1 MYYDGKEKPEEVW
14 AELAD
19 GSCRWRQTGSEIKV
33 ICLKVPEDVAA
44 KELDVS
50 LQPFNIRV
58 AHKHTKE
65 VCYSIVLKPDVASVD
80 IKSDVACKD
89 HGRDRRVDCTMQVYL
104 EGELERGIVPLE
116 SVWMHGRGTAE
127 DGCLLML
134 QKMNLEVLQKYVT
147 NM

>member
-19 GSCRWRQTGSEIKV
+19 GSCRWRQTGSEIKA

-58 AHKHTKE
+58 AHKHSGE
-65 VCYSIVLKPDVASVD
+65 VCYGMDLKADVAYVD
-80 IKSDVACKD
+80 MQSDVACKEPE
-89 HGRDRRVDCTMQVYL
+89 RDRRVNCIVQVYL
-104 EGELERGIVPLE
+104 EGELERGIVPAE
-116 SVWMHGRGTAE
+116 SAWIHGRGTAE
-127 DGCLLML
+127 DGFLLML

-147 NM
+147 HM